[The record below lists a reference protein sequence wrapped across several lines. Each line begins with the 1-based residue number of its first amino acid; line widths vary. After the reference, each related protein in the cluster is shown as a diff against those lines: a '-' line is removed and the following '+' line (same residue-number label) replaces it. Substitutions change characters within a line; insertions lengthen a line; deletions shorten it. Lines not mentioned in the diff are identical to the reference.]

1 MNQKKIYSNINKT
14 EYKKA
19 VNFFK
24 QNLKE
29 NFRGQEVLLVKQNT
43 LFFRTFLLYL
53 ANHNQAL
60 NYAKKCCEYHN
71 KPFPPYSNGHVTPSY
86 MFSYSFSY
94 EWHHANDLGSLD
106 YCIKK
111 FIHFYFENFLKPNKV
126 SSQLI
131 DSLRWFDRNAIVKSA
146 LSEDIFY
153 CDIVRDFIPIN
164 G

>member
-1 MNQKKIYSNINKT
+1 
-14 EYKKA
+14 
-19 VNFFK
+19 
-24 QNLKE
+24 
-29 NFRGQEVLLVKQNT
+29 
-43 LFFRTFLLYL
+43 
-53 ANHNQAL
+53 
-60 NYAKKCCEYHN
+60 
-71 KPFPPYSNGHVTPSY
+71 

-153 CDIVRDFIPIN
+153 YNLVKDFIPIN